1 MQENKNLENME
12 LLEKLSHLCEMNNLI
27 DPELFA
33 KYSVKRG
40 LRDLDGRGVLVGLTE
55 IGEVHSYIMDEGE
68 IIPVPGR
75 LSYRGINI
83 ADITQGYL
91 QDKRFGFEETTYL
104 LLFGKLPTEKELAE
118 FETLLGSYRK
128 LPDNFVNDMILNAPS
143 KDIMNSIARSVLA
156 LYSFDEKADDIS
168 LPNVLRQC
176 ISLIGYFPT
185 LAVYGYQAH
194 AHYHQNQS
202 LFIHP
207 PRPDLSTAE
216 NILYMLRPDSKYTK
230 LEATLLDLA
239 LILHAEHGGG
249 NNSSFTTH
257 LVTSSG
263 TDTYSVI
270 AAALGS
276 LKGPRHGGANIK
288 VVKMLADMKEKIS
301 DWSDDAEIENYLS
314 LILNKQA
321 FDKSGLIYGIGHAVY
336 SISDPRAAILKTYA
350 EKLAHEK
357 GLEDEFNFYAK
368 IEELAPKVIGK
379 VRKMYKG
386 VSANVDFYSGFVYS
400 MLNLPLELYTPIFAI
415 ARISG
420 WSAHRLEE
428 LVNKG
433 KIIRPAYKS
442 VAPLAPYIP
451 LPLRD
456 DNLDTTA
463 EDAL

>member
-1 MQENKNLENME
+1 MKEIKDLE
-12 LLEKLSHLCEMNNLI
+12 LLERLTNLCESNNYI
-27 DPELFA
+27 DPELFT
-33 KYSVKRG
+33 KYEVKRG
-40 LRDLDGRGVLVGLTE
+40 LRDVDGRGVLVGLTE
-55 IGEVHSYIMDEGE
+55 IGEVHSYILDEGE
-68 IIPVPGR
+68 MIPVPGR

-83 ADITQGYL
+83 ADITRGYL
-91 QDKRFGFEETTYL
+91 QDHRFGFEETTYL

-118 FETLLGSYRK
+118 FEALLGSYRK

-156 LYSFDEKADDIS
+156 LYSYDDLADDIS
-168 LPNVLRQC
+168 ICNVLKQC
-176 ISLIGYFPT
+176 IMLIACFPT

-194 AHYHQNQS
+194 AHYHKNQS
-202 LFIHP
+202 LFIHT

-230 LEATLLDLA
+230 LEAILLDLA

-288 VVKMLADMKEKIS
+288 VVHMLAEMKEQIK
-301 DWSDDAEIENYLS
+301 DWSNDDEIEDYLTK
-314 LILNKQA
+314 LLNKQA

-336 SISDPRAAILKTYA
+336 SISDPRASILKTYA

-357 GLEDEFNFYAK
+357 GLEDEFNFYTK

-415 ARISG
+415 ARIAG

-442 VAPLAPYIP
+442 VAKMAPYIP
-451 LPLRD
+451 LPERENQLQE
-456 DNLDTTA
+456 T
-463 EDAL
+463 EDEKLS

>member
-1 MQENKNLENME
+1 MKENVNFDDAQLIDKFT
-12 LLEKLSHLCEMNNLI
+12 KLCEKNNLI
-27 DPELFA
+27 DSELFT

-40 LRDLDGRGVLVGLTE
+40 LRDIDGRGVLVGLTE
-55 IGEVHSYIMDEGE
+55 IGEVHSYILDEGE
-68 IIPVPGR
+68 MVPVPGR

-83 ADITQGYL
+83 EDITKGFL
-91 QDKRFGFEETTYL
+91 QDHRFGFEETTYL
-104 LLFGKLPTEKELAE
+104 LLFGKLPTEKELTE
-118 FETLLGSYRK
+118 FQNLLGSCRQ
-128 LPDNFVNDMILNAPS
+128 LPDTFVSDMILNAPS
-143 KDIMNSIARSVLA
+143 QDIMNSMARSVLA
-156 LYSFDEKADDIS
+156 LYSFDDKADDTS
-168 LPNVLRQC
+168 VSNVLKQC
-176 ISLIGYFPT
+176 IHLIACFPT

-207 PRPDLSTAE
+207 PQPELSTAE

-230 LEATLLDLA
+230 LEAVLLDLA

-270 AAALGS
+270 AASLGS

-288 VVKMLADMKEKIS
+288 VVNMLADMKANIK
-301 DWSDDAEIENYLS
+301 DWSDDEEIKHYLE
-314 LILNKQA
+314 LILDKKA
-321 FDKSGLIYGIGHAVY
+321 FDKSGLLYGIGHAVY
-336 SISDPRAAILKTYA
+336 SISDPRASILKTYA

-357 GLEDEFNFYAK
+357 GLDDEFKFYSK
-368 IEELAPKVIGK
+368 IEKLAPELIGK
-379 VRKMYKG
+379 SRKMYKG

-415 ARISG
+415 ARIAG

-442 VAPLAPYIP
+442 VAKPSPYTPLS
-451 LPLRD
+451 LRETD
-456 DNLDTTA
+456 F
-463 EDAL
+463 